1 MKAGSAIFN
10 EKPAT
15 KYTPNI
21 GQKSSW
27 KRDLKYY
34 KQCFSNDKETMQQF
48 RKKTI
53 LLRNT

>member
-34 KQCFSNDKETMQQF
+34 KQRFSNDKETMQQF

-53 LLRNT
+53 LL